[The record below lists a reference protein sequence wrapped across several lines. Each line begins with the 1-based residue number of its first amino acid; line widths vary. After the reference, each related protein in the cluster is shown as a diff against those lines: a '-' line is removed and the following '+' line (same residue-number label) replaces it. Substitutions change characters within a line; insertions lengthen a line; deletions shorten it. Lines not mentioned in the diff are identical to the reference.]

1 MAKNEWLKRL
11 ATINSELSD
20 LQFQAQDVG
29 DNTRNENLLTA
40 ARKIRVAQSALSDVH
55 NAFAKVKA

>member
-11 ATINSELSD
+11 AAINSELSD
-20 LQFQAQDVG
+20 LQLQAQDVG

-40 ARKIRVAQSALSDVH
+40 ARKIRVAQSALSDVR